1 MKKIFL
7 VVVGKNKT
15 DALVKEE
22 LEYLKRIKSFKL
34 LILELRLLAS
44 KEKNDLQ
51 VLEKI
56 KSLCDKNQPTILL
69 LDERG
74 QQYSSESFS
83 NYFFNLLE
91 SSPGP
96 LIFVIGGADGHGDLI
111 KQSTPHHFSLSKFTL
126 PHRFARLILI
136 EQLYRAETIKRSHPY
151 HK

>member
-1 MKKIFL
+1 MKKVYLI
-7 VVVGKNKT
+7 VVGKNKT
-15 DALVKEE
+15 DALAKEE
-22 LEYLKRIKSFKL
+22 LEYLKRIKSFKPV
-34 LILELRLLAS
+34 ILELKLLAT

-56 KSLCDKNQPTILL
+56 KTLCDKSTPTVVL

-74 QQYSSESFS
+74 KQYSSKSFS
-83 NYFFNLLE
+83 SYFFNILE
-91 SSPGP
+91 DSVGP

-111 KQSTPHHFSLSKFTL
+111 KQSTPHSFSLSKFTL